1 MILKKPKFWDD
12 KIGLYSIVLFPITL
26 ITLLIIFIKK
36 KIIKPIKF
44 DIPIICVGNIY
55 LGGTGKT
62 PTSILLANELSSMGK
77 RTAILRK
84 FYKSHVDEYNLIKSN
99 FKNLILNKNRING
112 IFEAVKVGYDCIVLD
127 DGFQDY
133 KIKKSLNII
142 CFNNNQKL
150 GNGFVIPAG
159 PLRENLKSLKDAQII
174 LINGKKDLKFEE
186 KILNINKKLKIF
198 YSSYRPLNL
207 ENFRGKKLMAIAAIG
222 NPINFFEL
230 LKKNNLTLE
239 EEKIYPDHYEFK
251 KKEINNLIKY
261 AEENNYHL
269 IMTEKDYFKL
279 KEICENKLDY
289 LKVSLEIEN
298 FENFKK
304 IIRSHV

>member
-1 MILKKPKFWDD
+1 
-12 KIGLYSIVLFPITL
+12 
-26 ITLLIIFIKK
+26 
-36 KIIKPIKF
+36 
-44 DIPIICVGNIY
+44 
-55 LGGTGKT
+55 
-62 PTSILLANELSSMGK
+62 MGK

-174 LINGKKDLKFEE
+174 LINGKK
-186 KILNINKKLKIF
+186 I
-198 YSSYRPLNL
+198 
-207 ENFRGKKLMAIAAIG
+207 
-222 NPINFFEL
+222 
-230 LKKNNLTLE
+230 
-239 EEKIYPDHYEFK
+239 
-251 KKEINNLIKY
+251 
-261 AEENNYHL
+261 
-269 IMTEKDYFKL
+269 
-279 KEICENKLDY
+279 
-289 LKVSLEIEN
+289 
-298 FENFKK
+298 
-304 IIRSHV
+304 

>member
-99 FKNLILNKNRING
+99 FKNLILNKNRVNG

-230 LKKNNLTLE
+230 LKRNNLTLE

-279 KEICENKLDY
+279 KEICENELDY

>member
-186 KILNINKKLKIF
+186 KILNINKNLKIF

-230 LKKNNLTLE
+230 LKRNNLTLE

-279 KEICENKLDY
+279 KEICENELDY

>member
-12 KIGLYSIVLFPITL
+12 KIGLYSVVLFPITL

-62 PTSILLANELSSMGK
+62 PTSIVLANELSSMGK

-84 FYKSHVDEYNLIKSN
+84 FYKSHVDEYNLIKSK

-186 KILNINKKLKIF
+186 KILNINRKLKIF

-230 LKKNNLTLE
+230 LKRNNLTLE

>member
-12 KIGLYSIVLFPITL
+12 KIGLYSVLLFPITL
-26 ITLLIIFIKK
+26 ITLLLIFIKK

-186 KILNINKKLKIF
+186 KILNINRKLKIF

-230 LKKNNLTLE
+230 LKRNNLTLE

-251 KKEINNLIKY
+251 KKEIDSLIKY
-261 AEENNYHL
+261 AEENNYNL

-279 KEICENKLDY
+279 KEISENELDY

-304 IIRSHV
+304 VIRSHV

>member
-198 YSSYRPLNL
+198 YSAGL
-207 ENFRGKKLMAIAAIG
+207 
-222 NPINFFEL
+222 
-230 LKKNNLTLE
+230 
-239 EEKIYPDHYEFK
+239 
-251 KKEINNLIKY
+251 
-261 AEENNYHL
+261 
-269 IMTEKDYFKL
+269 
-279 KEICENKLDY
+279 
-289 LKVSLEIEN
+289 
-298 FENFKK
+298 
-304 IIRSHV
+304 

>member
-230 LKKNNLTLE
+230 LKRNNLTLE

-279 KEICENKLDY
+279 KEICENELDY

>member
-230 LKKNNLTLE
+230 LKRNNLTLE

>member
-1 MILKKPKFWDD
+1 
-12 KIGLYSIVLFPITL
+12 
-26 ITLLIIFIKK
+26 
-36 KIIKPIKF
+36 
-44 DIPIICVGNIY
+44 
-55 LGGTGKT
+55 
-62 PTSILLANELSSMGK
+62 MGK
-77 RTAILRK
+77 KTAILRK

-186 KILNINKKLKIF
+186 KILNINRKLKIF

-230 LKKNNLTLE
+230 LKRNNLTLE

-251 KKEINNLIKY
+251 KKEIDSLIKY
-261 AEENNYHL
+261 AEENNYNL

-279 KEICENKLDY
+279 KEISENELDY

-304 IIRSHV
+304 VIRSHV